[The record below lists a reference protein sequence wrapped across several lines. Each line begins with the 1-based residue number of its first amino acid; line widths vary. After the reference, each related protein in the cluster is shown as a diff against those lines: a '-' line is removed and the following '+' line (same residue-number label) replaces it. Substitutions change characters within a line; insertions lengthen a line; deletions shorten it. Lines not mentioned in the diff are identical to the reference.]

1 MLDLKDLYQEVI
13 VDHNRDP
20 RNFGRLERPRQ
31 TLEGFNPLC
40 GDRLTLYLDLD
51 DGRITDIKFDGAGC
65 AISVASASLMTEAV
79 KGKSVAEAESI
90 FADFRELLTGRAGE
104 DGIERFGKLAVLA
117 GVRDYPSRV
126 KCATLCW
133 HTLRAALAG
142 EDAPVTTE

>member
-1 MLDLKDLYQEVI
+1 MFDIKDLYQEVI
-13 VDHNRDP
+13 VDHNRRP
-20 RNFGRLERPRQ
+20 RNFGKLENPEK

-40 GDRLTLYLDLD
+40 GDRLTLYLNTA
-51 DGRITDIKFDGAGC
+51 DGRIADIKFDGAGC

-79 KGKSVAEAESI
+79 KDKSVPEAAAA
-90 FADFRELLTGRAGE
+90 FDDFHKLLTNAGAP
-104 DGIERFGKLAVLA
+104 DDLDKFGKLAALA

-142 EDAPVTTE
+142 DEQPVTTE